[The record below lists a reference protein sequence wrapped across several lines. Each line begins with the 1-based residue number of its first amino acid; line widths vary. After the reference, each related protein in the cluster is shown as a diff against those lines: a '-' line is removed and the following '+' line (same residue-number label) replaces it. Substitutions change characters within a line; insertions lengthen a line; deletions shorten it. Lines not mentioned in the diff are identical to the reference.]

1 MTSPEVLKVKTIAAL
16 IEASD
21 ADDEDDA
28 KQVLKMIRQ
37 LLGGVEAREAK

>member
-21 ADDEDDA
+21 SDDPKDA
-28 KQVLKMIRQ
+28 AEVLRMIRL
-37 LLGGVEAREAK
+37 LLGSEAK